1 MDGPEWLSSQLTSFT
16 CPACRR
22 PYREASISLLAERDG
37 LFFVDL
43 DCAVCG
49 SHTVAIVTVGSED
62 AEGQIAEIP
71 VIDDDV
77 SRLERRPSGTPPVSA
92 DDVLEMHE
100 FLARFRGGWK
110 VMAAACT
117 ARENHPYDCR
127 ISGG

>member
-22 PYREASISLLAERDG
+22 PYRDAGISLLAERDG

-71 VIDDDV
+71 MVGDMLAQ
-77 SRLERRPSGTPPVSA
+77 LEPRPADGEPVSA

-100 FLARFRGGWK
+100 FLAGFRGD
-110 VMAAACT
+110 VEALFRAAARQ
-117 ARENHPYDCR
+117 A
-127 ISGG
+127 GGMEQR

>member
-1 MDGPEWLSSQLTSFT
+1 MNGPEWLSSQLTSFT

-22 PYREASISLLAERDG
+22 PYREASINMLAEREG

-43 DCAVCG
+43 ECAVCG

-71 VIDDDV
+71 VVADDV
-77 SRLERRPSGTPPVSA
+77 ASLERRPRDGEPVSA

-100 FLARFRGGWK
+100 FLAHFRGD
-110 VMAAACT
+110 VDALFRAAGRRA
-117 ARENHPYDCR
+117 
-127 ISGG
+127 SGMEPR